1 MVTRGRTYADV
12 ANADDAL
19 AKRVVVV
26 HPQGDLG
33 HVVAVREGQVH
44 DAGGGTAGPEAGVL
58 TDAAVAAAK
67 RAGAGWAETTPA
79 ERAACLLRL
88 ADLIDANIDDLA
100 RAETNDNGKPLA
112 LAKELEIPRAASN
125 LRFFAGAIQ
134 HTRSPRFFAPHCPQH
149 IKPCLYLKA

>member
-44 DAGGGTAGPEAGVL
+44 DAGAGTATPEAGVL
-58 TDAAVAAAK
+58 PEAAAVAAAVAAVD
-67 RAGAGWAETTPA
+67 RAGRCPVAAGP
-79 ERAACLLRL
+79 CQH
-88 ADLIDANIDDLA
+88 DD
-100 RAETNDNGKPLA
+100 
-112 LAKELEIPRAASN
+112 
-125 LRFFAGAIQ
+125 
-134 HTRSPRFFAPHCPQH
+134 HCWDQSATQMISRDVNTH
-149 IKPCLYLKA
+149 SR